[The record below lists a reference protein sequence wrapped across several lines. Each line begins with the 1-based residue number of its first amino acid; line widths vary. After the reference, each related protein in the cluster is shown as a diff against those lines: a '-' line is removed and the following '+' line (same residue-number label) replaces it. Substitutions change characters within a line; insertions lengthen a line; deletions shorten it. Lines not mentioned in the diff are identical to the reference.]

1 MASLVGSGVT
11 RADGPSHGVFLWRC
25 VRACLL
31 RRVRR
36 RARGRSNRGRM
47 DMNAMPQ
54 IESGNLDAV
63 RLEIQKVKE
72 TAERMANGDYPE
84 EADQLRS
91 VAGLVHLL
99 AEQTERLIE
108 PMRAP
113 LSSVDDRHDAEVA
126 LEEDR
131 SPERGPAAPLDDRA
145 R

>member
-1 MASLVGSGVT
+1 MDTMRGVET
-11 RADGPSHGVFLWRC
+11 GD
-25 VRACLL
+25 
-31 RRVRR
+31 
-36 RARGRSNRGRM
+36 
-47 DMNAMPQ
+47 
-54 IESGNLDAV
+54 LDAV
-63 RLEIQKVKE
+63 RLEIRKVKE

>member
-1 MASLVGSGVT
+1 MSTMPGV
-11 RADGPSHGVFLWRC
+11 
-25 VRACLL
+25 
-31 RRVRR
+31 
-36 RARGRSNRGRM
+36 
-47 DMNAMPQ
+47 
-54 IESGNLDAV
+54 ESGNLDAI
-63 RLEIQKVKE
+63 RLEVRKVKE

-91 VAGLVHLL
+91 VAGLVHQL

-113 LSSVDDRHDAEVA
+113 LGGDVDDRHDAEVA